1 MPVPWMTMGRMPPT
15 LESNFFPPGSGRLGG
30 RSAIARHLV
39 PGFVRYYVTYTH
51 KCAYVYTLH
60 CVYIYTFC
68 IHVYLVCIRI
78 FINAPAYAVH
88 RFHIHCRC
96 TYIYYIIYTTLNGM
110 SLEAYTSNI
119 MQSIQV
125 KCTKMFLGLMDW
137 NPVRMNYHPDLVQRF
152 SQQHTSRSLLVCN
165 STCDLYSITHVYHL
179 LFKNHGWC

>member
-96 TYIYYIIYTTLNGM
+96 TYIYILYHIYNIEWNVSWSIYKQYHAVHSSKMHQNVLGVDGLKPGQDELPPWSGATFQPTTY
-110 SLEAYTSNI
+110 E
-119 MQSIQV
+119 
-125 KCTKMFLGLMDW
+125 
-137 NPVRMNYHPDLVQRF
+137 
-152 SQQHTSRSLLVCN
+152 
-165 STCDLYSITHVYHL
+165 
-179 LFKNHGWC
+179 